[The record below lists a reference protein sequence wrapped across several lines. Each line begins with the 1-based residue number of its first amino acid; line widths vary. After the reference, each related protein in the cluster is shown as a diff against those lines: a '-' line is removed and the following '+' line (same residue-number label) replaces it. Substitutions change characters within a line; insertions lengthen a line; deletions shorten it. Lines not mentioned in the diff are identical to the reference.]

1 MAMLKSILFVVLF
14 SSSFSAFAQG
24 KVFPGADEKSPSR
37 AQYFSWI
44 NNTNE
49 GPTEG
54 QTKVNLNFFRWL
66 KEEYGMQLDIYAFD
80 AGAIDGAGYYGSVKS
95 QKFKSQFPRGFKP
108 IYEQANRQ
116 GVRLGI
122 WGGPDGFGN
131 TPEEEKERI
140 DLMVGLAKDYK
151 FELFKFDGVCGNL
164 REHKQDAFVKMM
176 QDVRKYSP
184 NLILLNHRLNLGK
197 GLPHATTWL
206 WEGAETYTDVH
217 MQNRTTAPHHRQQ
230 AMARGLPPNLSRLTE
245 DHGVCISSALD
256 FWDDELILQ
265 AFNRSLILAPEIYGN
280 PWLLKDSE
288 FPKLAR
294 IFNLHRKYNNILVN
308 GMVLPEKEYGPHAV
322 ARGDAQT
329 RVVTLRNL
337 TWDPVFYNINLDE
350 EIGLSKDKEDLYL
363 YQYHPTEKFI
373 GKYKRGAKVKVEVS
387 PFRSALFVVRSTP
400 ADEITV
406 EGTDFEVVK
415 NVPGKDIR
423 IKLLGLPGTE
433 KTIKLSAVP
442 AGYKSALLDGR
453 ETNEL
458 LKGNE
463 IKIKFEGT
471 PLKYEAHRNLG
482 ELKPAALPADAEA
495 LYEATC
501 YAADNNALEVRSLER
516 SGETKIGEVKAA
528 RDAFFNQALFVE
540 RGIWDKNLF
549 DGSRETDFYVSRRWG
564 GDLRI
569 NGGGVRVDFGQP
581 IELDSIKI
589 IVGSEF
595 FLQPL
600 KSTENVDAYV
610 SADLITWVPVVMR
623 AGKIMETTIPKGLKV
638 RYLKLN
644 QTPERISEI
653 IGYKNGKIVNRKAWR
668 ASNLFSPYW
677 KMGFS
682 KSWQHSIVLTEIAD
696 NSFLALAVNGTH
708 GAEGVYAALRIDG
721 KIQGFPDRSVSY
733 PSNAWEVPV
742 KVGDSNYT
750 FYFPLQQDM
759 KDKKIEVILL
769 GKKSVED
776 IKPEL
781 WITNYPNPYKE
792 KELIIKAK

>member
-1 MAMLKSILFVVLF
+1 MLQRIFLIFLLGNSVF
-14 SSSFSAFAQG
+14 AFAQD
-24 KVFPGADEKSPSR
+24 KVFPGADENTPSR

-49 GPTEG
+49 GPTES
-54 QTKVNLNFFRWL
+54 QTKINLNFFKWL

-95 QKFKSQFPRGFKP
+95 QKFKNQFPRGFKP
-108 IYEQANRQ
+108 VYEQAKSQ

-122 WGGPDGFGN
+122 WGGPDGFGD

-140 DLMVGLAKDYK
+140 DLMVGLAKDYQ

-164 REHKQDAFVKMM
+164 REHKQDAFIKMM

-230 AMARGLPPNLSRLTE
+230 AIARGLPPNLSRLTE
-245 DHGVCISSALD
+245 DHGVCLSSALD

-294 IFNLHRKYNNILVN
+294 IFNLHKKYNNLLVT
-308 GMVLPEKEYGPHAV
+308 GMVLPENKYGPHAV
-322 ARGDAQT
+322 SRGDEKT
-329 RVVTLRNL
+329 RILTLRNL
-337 TWDPVFYNINLDE
+337 TWDQVSYSISLDK
-350 EIGLSKDKEDLYL
+350 EIGLSQSSADLYL

-373 GKYKRGAKVKVEVS
+373 GKFKAGAKVQVEVM
-387 PFRSALFVVRSTP
+387 PFRSALFVIRSTP

-406 EGTDFEVVK
+406 EGTDFEVVR
-415 NVPGKDIR
+415 NVAGKDIQL
-423 IKLLGLPGTE
+423 KLLGLPGTE
-433 KTIKLSAVP
+433 KSIKLSSVP
-442 AGYKSALLDGR
+442 AGYSSALLGSK
-453 ETNEL
+453 ESSQL
-458 LKGNE
+458 LKGST
-463 IKIKFEGT
+463 IKVSFEGT
-471 PLKYEAHRNLG
+471 PLKYPAHRNLG
-482 ELKPAALPADAEA
+482 ELKSAGLPADAEA

-501 YAADNNALEVRSLER
+501 YSADNNALEVRSLER
-516 SGETKIGEVKAA
+516 SGETKIKEVEAA
-528 RDAFFNQALFVE
+528 RDAFFNQALFIE

-549 DGSRETDFYVSRRWG
+549 DGSEETDFYVSRRWR
-564 GDLRI
+564 GDVTV
-569 NGGGVRVDFGQP
+569 NGGGVRVDFGET
-581 IELDSIKI
+581 IELDSIKLM
-589 IVGSEF
+589 VGSEK

-600 KSTENVDAYV
+600 KSTENIDAYV
-610 SADLITWVPVVMR
+610 STDLTTWVPVIMR
-623 AGKIMETTIPKGLKV
+623 AGKVIETTIPNGIKV
-638 RYLKLN
+638 RYLKLD

-653 IGYKNGKIVNRKAWR
+653 IGYKNGKSVSRKNWR
-668 ASNLFSPYW
+668 ASTLFSPYW
-677 KMGFS
+677 KMEFT
-682 KSWQHSIVLTEIAD
+682 KCWQHSTILTEVPD
-696 NSFLALAVNGTH
+696 NSYLALAVNGKH
-708 GAEGVYAALRIDG
+708 GPEGVYAALKIDG
-721 KIQGFPDRSVSY
+721 KIAGFPDRSVSY
-733 PSNAWEVPV
+733 PSNTWEVPV

-750 FYFPLQQDM
+750 FYFSLTPEM
-759 KDKKIEVILL
+759 KGKKIEVFLM
-769 GKKSVED
+769 GRATAED

-792 KELIIKAK
+792 KMLTIKVK